1 MAKSLEISDYYE
13 LVALYRALRMFKFS
27 RNPMDDRIVGS
38 PFLANIANRTVEVL
52 NEMEVERGTTER
64 ANWAEPIIPNSEIWQ
79 IAVRNA
85 ADSND
90 GYWRNFSPEQKREF
104 AAVLLSPFSFTDDML
119 ANFVVDVDAFLD
131 DKP

>member
-13 LVALYRALRMFKFS
+13 LVALYRALRLFKFS
-27 RNPMDDRIVGS
+27 RNPVDDRIVGS

-52 NEMEVERGTTER
+52 NEMEIERGRPER
-64 ANWAEPIIPNSEIWQ
+64 ANWAEPIIPDSEVWQ

-85 ADSND
+85 ADSNE

-119 ANFVVDVDAFLD
+119 ADFIADADAILD
-131 DKP
+131 GKS